1 MVVPKVLIVKTLCD
15 HAHKLLRHV
24 VGKEVTQ
31 VHYARVILAR
41 EPRFLLALAL
51 TADVTFIPSWYLFA
65 CSKVLPKTVFQKRL
79 TKTKFNKSAVRTDR
93 QRFRRSQKRTRVNH
107 TEQSHL
113 LLPDLQHRIVE
124 SHDELLTFG
133 IRFLFRIIP
142 THRH

>member
-1 MVVPKVLIVKTLCD
+1 MVVPKVLVVKTLCD

-31 VHYARVILAR
+31 VHYACVILAR

-51 TADVTFIPSWYLFA
+51 TADVALVASRYLLT
-65 CSKVLPKTVFQKRL
+65 STKVLPKSVFQKRL
-79 TKTKFNKSAVRTDR
+79 TKAKFNKSAVRTDR
-93 QRFRRSQKRTRVNH
+93 QRFRRSQKRPSVNH

-113 LLPDLQHRIVE
+113 LLPDFQHRIVE
-124 SHDELLTFG
+124 SHDELFTFG